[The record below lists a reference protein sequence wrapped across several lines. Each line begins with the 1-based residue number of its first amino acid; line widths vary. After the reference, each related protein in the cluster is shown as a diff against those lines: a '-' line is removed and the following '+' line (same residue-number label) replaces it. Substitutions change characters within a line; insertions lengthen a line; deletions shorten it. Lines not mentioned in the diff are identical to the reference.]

1 MGLTPRQVEQETTER
16 HNVTTPYSPGPA
28 PAQGP
33 VPSSSFYMGEDD
45 LFRNPFTDGFPSR
58 R

>member
-1 MGLTPRQVEQETTER
+1 MGVTPRQVARETTER
-16 HNVTTPYSPGPA
+16 PNVTTPNSPGPA

-33 VPSSSFYMGEDD
+33 VPASSFYMGEDD
-45 LFRNPFTDGFPSR
+45 LFRDPFRDGFPSR

>member
-1 MGLTPRQVEQETTER
+1 MLPLRLVICAAFSALGT
-16 HNVTTPYSPGPA
+16 A

-45 LFRNPFTDGFPSR
+45 LFRNPFTDGLPSR

>member
-1 MGLTPRQVEQETTER
+1 MGVTPKQVERETTER
-16 HNVTTPYSPGPA
+16 RKVTTPCSPGPA
-28 PAQGP
+28 PAEGVVP
-33 VPSSSFYMGEDD
+33 VSMGEDD